1 MLYLVKIDDS
11 NMKLAEE
18 LFEAGRVQVQFKG
31 HDDALVWTADKSA
44 LNTDDFEIG
53 NVCALAQ
60 GGLDEIWKRMRK
72 RAKEKDGL
80 YETADKWMERTRREV
95 VEDMIGKKS

>member
-11 NMKLAEE
+11 NAKLAEE
-18 LFEAGRVQVQFKG
+18 IFEASRVNIQFKG
-31 HDDALVWTADKSA
+31 GDDAIVWTADKSA
-44 LNTDDFEIG
+44 LNTADFESG
-53 NVCALAQ
+53 NACALAQ
-60 GGLDEIWKRMRK
+60 GGLDDIWKRMRK

-95 VEDMIGKKS
+95 VEEMMGKKS